1 MSTGWPGKLIKP
13 DDVEGQIWTPIGV
26 RDISTRRLFHFRW
39 KPQKPG
45 ANSIV
50 ELRVA
55 KKKVVRIV
63 TKRKIGKEKKKK
75 NQFIFEGWLV
85 VITQKLSVDNVWP
98 SFNGLTGHPTVTS
111 LSAV

>member
-13 DDVEGQIWTPIGV
+13 DDVEGQIWTPIDV

-39 KPQKPG
+39 KPEKPG
-45 ANSIV
+45 KQHCRMGSSDSN
-50 ELRVA
+50 EEKNR
-55 KKKVVRIV
+55 
-63 TKRKIGKEKKKK
+63 KEKKKK
-75 NQFIFEGWLV
+75 FIFEVWGSSL
-85 VITQKLSVDNVWP
+85 KLSVDNVWP